1 MSPSLL
7 TQTITARVATYTTD
21 FGRREPAYTETDHR
35 AAVQPMRPQKSQEY
49 GIEAGVTAYAVYLAS
64 DPGLGAGD
72 RVVWRGKTLEV
83 LGPAQ
88 DQAGLGRVFMVP
100 CREVS

>member
-1 MSPSLL
+1 
-7 TQTITARVATYTTD
+7 VAAYATD
-21 FGRREPAYTETDHR
+21 YGRREPTYTDTDHK

-49 GIEAGVTAYAVYLAS
+49 GIEAAAGAVAVYLAT

-72 RVVWRGKTLEV
+72 QVVWQGRTLEV

-88 DQAGLGRVFMVP
+88 DQAGLGRVYMVP
-100 CREVS
+100 CREVR